1 MQVKD
6 SFEEF
11 GRLAYAGRRRDAGMI
26 IDRIENY
33 ENYKKLHPLMEE
45 GVRYALSLRESLP
58 GRYDQG
64 EYFVLLQEGETQPLE
79 EGVYEAHKR
88 YWDIQILIEGK
99 ELVKWQEI
107 SKLTECIPYE
117 EKKDAVFYTGD
128 GISFQVTEGMF
139 YLVMPKDAHMP
150 CCHGKQKAHYRK
162 LVLKLPAL

>member
-1 MQVKD
+1 
-6 SFEEF
+6 
-11 GRLAYAGRRRDAGMI
+11 MI

-33 ENYKKLHPLMEE
+33 ENYMRLHPLMEE

-64 EYFVLLQEGETQPLE
+64 EYFVLLQEGETQPIE

-99 ELVKWQEI
+99 ELVKWQ
-107 SKLTECIPYE
+107 
-117 EKKDAVFYTGD
+117 DAVFYTGD
-128 GISFQVTEGMF
+128 GISFQLTEGMF

-150 CCHGKQKAHYRK
+150 CRHGKQEAHYRK
-162 LVLKLPAL
+162 LVLKLPVL

>member
-11 GRLAYAGRRRDAGMI
+11 ERLAYAGRRRDAGMI

-33 ENYKKLHPLMEE
+33 ENYMRLHPLMEE

-64 EYFVLLQEGETQPLE
+64 EYFVLLQEGETQPIE

-99 ELVKWQEI
+99 ELVKWQ
-107 SKLTECIPYE
+107 
-117 EKKDAVFYTGD
+117 G
-128 GISFQVTEGMF
+128 
-139 YLVMPKDAHMP
+139 
-150 CCHGKQKAHYRK
+150 
-162 LVLKLPAL
+162 